1 MTLNKQL
8 LADVV
13 NHIITHPETH
23 NQERYHCG
31 TSHCFAGLTQVLAHG
46 PMDQYPY
53 DVMEDA
59 YYLFASERTVSEIH
73 RRTSRLISEDSC
85 GKYDEYGRDR
95 DGYDRDGGDQ
105 YGIGRDGYD
114 RYGRDRDGR
123 DRDGYDQCG
132 HNRYG
137 RDQYGRDRDG
147 YDRDGR
153 DQYGR
158 DQYGRDRDGYD
169 LDGRD
174 RDGYNRDGRDQYG
187 NPLPP
192 IVVD

>member
-1 MTLNKQL
+1 MAINKQL
-8 LADVV
+8 LAKIV
-13 NHIITHPETH
+13 NQIVSQPETYTVVDLAQH
-23 NQERYHCG
+23 E
-31 TSHCFAGLTQVLAHG
+31 AVLGLA
-46 PMDQYPY
+46 P
-53 DVMEDA
+53 EDA
-59 YYLFASERTVSEIH
+59 RYLFSSRRTVSEIH

-123 DRDGYDQCG
+123 DRDGYD
-132 HNRYG
+132 
-137 RDQYGRDRDG
+137 RD
-147 YDRDGR
+147 
-153 DQYGR
+153 GR